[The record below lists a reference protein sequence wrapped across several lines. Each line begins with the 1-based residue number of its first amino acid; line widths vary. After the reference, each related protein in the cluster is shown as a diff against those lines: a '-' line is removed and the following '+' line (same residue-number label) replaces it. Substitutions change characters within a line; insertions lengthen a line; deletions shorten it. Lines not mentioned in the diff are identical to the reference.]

1 MAKEIKCTI
10 CRSSEYDVVFKEN
23 EAQIHQIVKCAKCGL
38 MYANPQ
44 KTTIAET
51 YCAETTKSLPPLTEK
66 DQSIQQAHNKVSD
79 YKKINGFINAEIANK
94 GRVLEIGAY
103 SGAFLNLFKEQEWE
117 VLGLEPNKRAVTYAK
132 DNYGIDMLQSSLE
145 AANLGKESFDAVV
158 MLHVIE
164 HLYDPAM
171 GLEIINSILKQGGI
185 LAIETPTFDTLMF
198 KILGRRERSIS
209 CNGHIFFFTFE
220 TLKKLLERHGF
231 EVIKKEKVGRTL
243 TIDRLLWNIGV
254 ISKNDF
260 VKMVLNKLSK
270 LFYLDQGSIYINV
283 RDMQRVYRIK
293 KTDIL
298 QK

>member
-1 MAKEIKCTI
+1 MGKEIKCTI
-10 CRSSEYDVVFKEN
+10 CGSSEYDIVFKEN
-23 EAQIHQIVKCAKCGL
+23 EAQIHQIVKCSNCGL

-44 KTTIAET
+44 KAIITET
-51 YCAETTKSLPPLTEK
+51 YCAETTESLPPLTEK
-66 DQSIQQAHNKVSD
+66 DQSIQQAHNKVMD
-79 YKKINGFINAEIANK
+79 YKKIKEFINAETAHI

-103 SGAFLNLFKEQEWE
+103 SGAFLNLFKEQGWE

-145 AANLGKESFDAVV
+145 AANLEKESFDAVV

-171 GLEIINSILKQGGI
+171 GLEIINSVLKKGGI
-185 LAIETPTFDTLMF
+185 LVIETPTFDTLMF
-198 KILGRRERSIS
+198 KILGRRERSIN
-209 CNGHIFFFTFE
+209 CKGHIFFFTFE

-260 VKMVLNKLSK
+260 VKSVLNKLSK
-270 LFYLDQGSIYINV
+270 WCCLDKLSIYINV
-283 RDMQRVYRIK
+283 RDMQRVYCIK
-293 KTDIL
+293 KTDM
-298 QK
+298 